1 MAVGAIV
8 GVGIGVAVGLGVA
21 VGAGVGVGVSVG
33 FGVGFAAKL
42 NEAIEIIAITQSNRA
57 SKRAFMRWEIGKF

>member
-1 MAVGAIV
+1 VAVGAIV

-21 VGAGVGVGVSVG
+21 VGAGV
-33 FGVGFAAKL
+33 GVGFAAKL